1 MTRAN
6 APNDRQTICMRH
18 TFPMLTL
25 MLLLTGCA
33 SFPKQSYSGQHFD
46 LKTLDKGVYAGI
58 HRFGGAAIC
67 NVGVVNT
74 GDATI
79 VFDAFLSPDAAVE
92 LIAAVRKLGLPPIRY
107 VVNSHAHNDHVRGNQ
122 VFGSEVRIIS
132 TRQTAETMRLE
143 EPRAIE
149 AEKGYAKG
157 QFEFFDRKMRE
168 YTGDTTARAY
178 LAMKMMRPYFE
189 ELSQS
194 HEKIKTRL
202 PDMFVDKEMTLSGPQ
217 NTVILRDMGGCHSG
231 SDLVMYLPKRK
242 ILFAGDLAFNEFH
255 PYLGDG
261 NVDDWRAALRQLQ
274 QLDVRWVTPGH
285 GEVGG
290 KEMLAR
296 LITYMDDL
304 EAIATGLAKNGRP
317 LTEADTRQAPAQYAS
332 WWLDNFYADNLRFMY
347 AKAMKTASG
356 K

>member
-1 MTRAN
+1 MKHA
-6 APNDRQTICMRH
+6 
-18 TFPMLTL
+18 FPVLTL
-25 MLLLTGCA
+25 ALLLAGCA
-33 SFPKQSYSGQHFD
+33 SLPKPSYSGQHFD
-46 LKTLDKGVYAGI
+46 LKALDKGVYAAI

-67 NVGVVNT
+67 NVGIVNT

-79 VFDAFLSPDAAVE
+79 VFDAFLSPDAAAE
-92 LIAAVRKLGLPPIRY
+92 LIAAVRKRGLPPIRY

-122 VFGSEVRIIS
+122 VFGPEVRIIS
-132 TRQTAETMRLE
+132 TRQTAETIRQE

-157 QFEFFDRKMRE
+157 QFEFFDRNMRE

-178 LAMKMMRPYFE
+178 LTMKMMRPYFE
-189 ELSQS
+189 ELSKS

-202 PDMFVDKEMTLSGPQ
+202 PDTFVDKEMTLSGPK
-217 NTVILRDMGGCHSG
+217 NTVILRDMGSCHSG

-242 ILFAGDLAFNEFH
+242 ILFAGDIAFNEFH

-261 NVDDWRAALRQLQ
+261 NVDDWRTALRQLQ
-274 QLDVRWVTPGH
+274 KLDIRLVTPGH

-290 KEMLAR
+290 KAMLAR

-304 EAIATGLAKNGRP
+304 EAIAAGLAKNDRP
-317 LTEADTRQAPAQYAS
+317 LTEAETRRIPTPYAA
-332 WWLDNFYADNLRFMY
+332 WWLENFYADNLKWMY
-347 AKAMKTASG
+347 AKALKAPSG